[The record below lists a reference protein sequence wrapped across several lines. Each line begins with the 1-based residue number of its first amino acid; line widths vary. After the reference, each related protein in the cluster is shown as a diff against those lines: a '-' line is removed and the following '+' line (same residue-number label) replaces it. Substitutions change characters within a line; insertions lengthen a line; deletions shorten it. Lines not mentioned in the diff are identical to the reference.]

1 MAVSERNRWLWLAA
15 AVALLLLAG
24 WARFHLLGAQSLW
37 HDEGNAYVQ
46 ATRSFGDIA
55 ANAARDIHPPGYYWL
70 LAVWR
75 IFTGDSE
82 FALRALSAFASLLT
96 VALVYALGMRLY
108 GRAPA
113 LAAALFATLNTFS
126 IYYAQEARMYA
137 LLGLWSA
144 ASMLALVGLV
154 QSVMRQDQGSPLF
167 QRNQP
172 ALRWLVALGVFN
184 GAGLWT
190 HYAFPLVMI
199 AQGMLALLWVVGTV
213 TTRHDEV
220 PGISWSFNYKAVRLM
235 VYFSAASL
243 LAIALFLPWLPT
255 AWRQVTT
262 WPNTGIESGAGQAL
276 PVILARLTFGITI
289 TSGTSITAAFFL
301 LFGLLTLPGS
311 RPREGWRMLVPVVWG
326 IVPVGL
332 FLALGLYRDANLK
345 FLIPAQ
351 LAVALWLGRG
361 VWVLWTLKVRR
372 DTPLTRLIPRLAA
385 GVGMLSIVS
394 GLWSGLNPLYHDTT
408 YRRDDY
414 RAIVEV
420 ITMRARPGDAI
431 ILSAPNQEE
440 VFGYYYDGDL
450 PVYALPRGLGGDD
463 AATLDELNA
472 IIDQHSR
479 IFAVLWGTSE
489 RDPNNIVEGT
499 LDAQTF
505 EADDTWYGDVRLA
518 RYASPAVFPAAQE
531 SGAHFGDAI
540 TLQSYTIS
548 AQRVAPGD
556 VLQLQ
561 LIWTTSQVLTTRY
574 KIFVHL
580 VNPEGIIVA
589 QRDAEPGGNQAITTT
604 WTPGQPVTDN
614 HALII
619 PGDLSPAHYSL
630 IIGVYNLENS
640 LDRLALPDG
649 ADTLQLAQITVE

>member
-1 MAVSERNRWLWLAA
+1 MTATVRNRWLWLAA
-15 AVALLLLAG
+15 AIALLLVAG

-46 ATRSFGDIA
+46 ATRSFNDIA

-75 IFTGDSE
+75 AFTGDSE
-82 FALRALSAFASLLT
+82 FALRALSAFTSLLT
-96 VALVYALGMRLY
+96 VALVYALGTRLY
-108 GRAPA
+108 GRFSGM
-113 LAAALFATLNTFS
+113 AAALFVTLNTFS

-154 QSVMRQDQGSPLF
+154 QSVMRQDEISPLF
-167 QRNQP
+167 HRDQP
-172 ALRWLVALGVFN
+172 ALRWLAALGVFN

-199 AQGMLALLWVVGTV
+199 AQGVLALLWAAGTV
-213 TTRHDEV
+213 TTRRDDAR
-220 PGISWSFNYKAVRLM
+220 GISWSFNHKAVRLL

-243 LAIALFLPWLPT
+243 LAIALVLPWLPT

-262 WPNTGIESGAGQAL
+262 WPNTGIEASIDQAL
-276 PVILARLTFGITI
+276 PVILARLTFGVTVA
-289 TSGTSITAAFFL
+289 SGTSITAAFFL
-301 LFGLLTLPGS
+301 LFGLLTFPGG
-311 RPREGWRMLVPVVWG
+311 RPREGWRMLVPVVWA

-361 VWVLWTLKVRR
+361 MWVLWTLKVRR
-372 DTPLTRLIPRLAA
+372 DAPLARFIPRLAA

-394 GLWSGLNPLYHDTT
+394 GLWSGLNPLYHDGA

-414 RAIVEV
+414 RTIVEV
-420 ITMRARPGDAI
+420 ITARARPGDAI
-431 ILSAPNQEE
+431 ILSAPNQQE
-440 VFGYYYDGDL
+440 VFGYYYNGDL
-450 PVYALPRGLGGDD
+450 PVYPLPRGLGGDD
-463 AATLDELNA
+463 AATLDEVTA
-472 IIDQHSR
+472 IIGQHNR

-518 RYASPAVFPAAQE
+518 RYASPALFSEVQM
-531 SGAHFGDAI
+531 SGAQFGDAI
-540 TLQSYTIS
+540 TLQSYALS

-556 VLQLQ
+556 VLQIQ
-561 LIWTTSQVLTTRY
+561 LIWTTSRVLNTRY

-580 VNPEGIIVA
+580 VNPDGVIVA
-589 QRDAEPGGNQAITTT
+589 QRDAEPGGNHAITTG
-604 WTPGQPVTDN
+604 WRPGQPITDN

-630 IIGVYNLENS
+630 IIGVYNLEDS

-649 ADTLQLAQITVE
+649 ADTLQLAQVTVE